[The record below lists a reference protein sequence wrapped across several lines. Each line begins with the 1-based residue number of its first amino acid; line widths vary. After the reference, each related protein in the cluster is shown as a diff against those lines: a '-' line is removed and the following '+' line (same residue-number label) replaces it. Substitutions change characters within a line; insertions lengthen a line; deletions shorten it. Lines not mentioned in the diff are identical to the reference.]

1 MSVSSINLEPRRP
14 LGERIVVVEIQAPRK
29 DFKALFSLEM
39 KINFRIVLL
48 EIIEFEGFYT
58 ALK

>member
-14 LGERIVVVEIQAPRK
+14 LGERIVVVEIQTPRK
-29 DFKALFSLEM
+29 NFKALFSLEM